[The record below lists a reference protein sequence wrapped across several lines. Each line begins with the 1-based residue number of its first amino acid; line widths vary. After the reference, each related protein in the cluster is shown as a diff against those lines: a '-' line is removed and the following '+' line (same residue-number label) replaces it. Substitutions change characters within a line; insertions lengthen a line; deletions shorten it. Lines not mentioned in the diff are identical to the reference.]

1 MRQWRACRQNP
12 WQPIAGLQTL
22 CGGFK
27 QRARISRSGPLR
39 NNDLSS
45 MDFFFSRGSFIM
57 DNEKIFV
64 PAAHTHLQTKENR
77 FPHAMKEI
85 QKKFRVCGALDTQK
99 KFRAC
104 GALTNGGELLSLCS
118 QRQRKKFRACGAL
131 TNEGKSIFP
140 HGMKD
145 TQKNFRAGGALTSE
159 EKMFPLY
166 SEGHRKNFRFCSA
179 LTNEEKMFSLCSE
192 GRRKN
197 FRVCGVLTNEGELMS
212 SLCSERQR
220 KDFRAQRIVLVGRES
235 LVTNPLSDDSSECL

>member
-77 FPHAMKEI
+77 FPHAMKES
-85 QKKFRVCGALDTQK
+85 K
-99 KFRAC
+99 
-104 GALTNGGELLSLCS
+104 
-118 QRQRKKFRACGAL
+118 
-131 TNEGKSIFP
+131 
-140 HGMKD
+140 
-145 TQKNFRAGGALTSE
+145 KNFASAALWT
-159 EKMFPLY
+159 P
-166 SEGHRKNFRFCSA
+166 RKNFAPAA
-179 LTNEEKMFSLCSE
+179 LLQTGENCFPYAVNDNE
-192 GRRKN
+192 KN
-197 FRVCGVLTNEGELMS
+197 FVHAALSQTKENRYFLM
-212 SLCSERQR
+212 E
-220 KDFRAQRIVLVGRES
+220 
-235 LVTNPLSDDSSECL
+235 